1 MVKVRFKN
9 SYDCGCS
16 AKEYL
21 YQDYEGAEVGDIV
34 AVNTSN
40 GLAIAKVTQ
49 IDVIDFDY
57 DISKIKTVVKVI
69 ISKKELE
76 EKQKQEYEKR
86 LKIMQFL
93 DEAKRK
99 TFIEQLSTYTEDK
112 ETKDLF
118 NKMTNAELERVY
130 KALLQ

>member
-16 AKEYL
+16 TKEYL
-21 YQDYEGAEVGDIV
+21 YQDYEDAEIGDIV

-118 NKMTNAELERVY
+118 NKMTNAELESVY

>member
-16 AKEYL
+16 TKEYL
-21 YQDYEGAEVGDIV
+21 YQDYEGAEIGDIV

-49 IDVIDFDY
+49 IDVIDFNY
-57 DISKIKTVVKVI
+57 DINKIKTVVKVI

-118 NKMTNAELERVY
+118 NKMTNAELESVY